1 MIMRIVISSV
11 IRCDNAFHNIE
22 NDTIIIRTKIT
33 IAIITLVKIIKIIIA
48 IYYILKK
55 YNKILTRR

>member
-1 MIMRIVISSV
+1 MIMRIVILSV
-11 IRCDNAFHNIE
+11 IRCDNAFHNID

-48 IYYILKK
+48 IYYI
-55 YNKILTRR
+55 